1 MKRFLSAPV
10 ARIPLTLLALFLVLL
25 VMSATDRLDRSQPGP
40 ATTPVEPP
48 VWLEPIVEMSHDGCH
63 AQTTCSLGT
72 TISCEAGEAG
82 SGASCTTFSGV
93 KVTCGTCKVECSVV
107 DAYDQC
113 IRDCDRA
120 LFRCVIFCPGI
131 ACEQACQE
139 EYDQCTLGCGPA
151 PPTSCQG

>member
-1 MKRFLSAPV
+1 MKRLSSTPLV
-10 ARIPLTLLALFLVLL
+10 RIALTLSTLVLI
-25 VMSATDRLDRSQPGP
+25 VGMASATDRLDRSQPGTS
-40 ATTPVEPP
+40 TTPVEPP

-72 TISCEAGEAG
+72 TISCEAG

-113 IRDCDRA
+113 VRDCQIAFNSCAR
-120 LFRCVIFCPGI
+120 LCPSIG
-131 ACEQACQE
+131 CFDACQE
-139 EYDQCTLGCGPA
+139 EFESCKAACGPA